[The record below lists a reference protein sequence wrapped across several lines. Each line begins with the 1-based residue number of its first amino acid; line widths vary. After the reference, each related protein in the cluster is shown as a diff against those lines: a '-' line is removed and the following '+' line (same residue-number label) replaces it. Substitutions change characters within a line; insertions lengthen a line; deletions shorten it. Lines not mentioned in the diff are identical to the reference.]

1 MQDKNADIYTCE
13 PSWKTLD
20 SLSGKRSKSL
30 QTQLKWKPGQSV
42 SKYHKKSK
50 SSSLI
55 KNNYEK
61 LDGYEN
67 DFKPLRIRF
76 LDLSKELDKNL
87 QRNYHKNETHL
98 LEFDETQLCPWKKN
112 EKPSKRFTISQK
124 RTWTVSQKLE
134 PLSYQPK
141 ADLQER
147 FVGNKLSVSGSK
159 WNLAKRE
166 DDKMLLKELREET
179 SDGGSVST
187 SLKNS
192 NWAEA
197 FTKTRVKRLN
207 EVFLTLS
214 DTNGTEFRSRR
225 LKCSCLF
232 HQ

>member
-1 MQDKNADIYTCE
+1 MQKKNADISTCE

-30 QTQLKWKPGQSV
+30 QAQLKWKPGQSV

-50 SSSLI
+50 SSSLTS
-55 KNNYEK
+55 NNYEK

-67 DFKPLRIRF
+67 DLKPLRIRF

-87 QRNYHKNETHL
+87 QRNYHNNETHL
-98 LEFDETQLCPWKKN
+98 LEFDETQLCPWKRN
-112 EKPSKRFTISQK
+112 EKPSKSFAISQK
-124 RTWTVSQKLE
+124 RTWAVSQKLE

-141 ADLQER
+141 ADLHER
-147 FVGNKLSVSGSK
+147 FVGNKLSISGSK

-166 DDKMLLKELREET
+166 DDRMLLKELREDT

-214 DTNGTEFRSRR
+214 DANSTKFRSRR